1 MLSLSLRACGSWFRS
16 KSYVYDRYDRLG
28 KSVNNLLPSV
38 SMNADE
44 VELLPPRDV
53 ATRLNVST
61 RTLTRWAND
70 GLIRV
75 VILPSGQRRYYA
87 CDVAEL
93 VTP

>member
-1 MLSLSLRACGSWFRS
+1 MTGPVGTVGGVH
-16 KSYVYDRYDRLG
+16 VYDRYDRLC
-28 KSVNNLLPSV
+28 KASITCYLRQ
-38 SMNADE
+38 MNADE
-44 VELLPPRDV
+44 VELLPPHDV

-93 VTP
+93 VMGCTA